1 MLWWWNTLH
10 HSILQRFIQ
19 CSDGEI
25 HYTTVHYNF
34 PYINLLQLLTHYS
47 IFFFPPALMK
57 SYLFISAL
65 FIILPSSSSH
75 FFKKEFNTVQLA
87 NQQRKVDNFNPLD
100 CFKKQSYNLMSTK
113 KNQKSTSGKLKC
125 LLKAMSPT
133 EVKKF
138 LTEHKKLSELKD
150 IESSSSCKSKKSKK
164 NKKSKKSMCR
174 FF

>member
-1 MLWWWNTLH
+1 MVNLLSSPPLCRCIISTSTCDASSKFNKRSPLSSSDSNFIEEMKWWVYTLH
-10 HSILQRFIQ
+10 HSPLQRFIQ
-19 CSDGEI
+19 CCDGEI

-113 KNQKSTSGKLKC
+113 KKS
-125 LLKAMSPT
+125 
-133 EVKKF
+133 EIHF
-138 LTEHKKLSELKD
+138 
-150 IESSSSCKSKKSKK
+150 
-164 NKKSKKSMCR
+164 R
-174 FF
+174 